1 MRFLLREHDNRPAP
15 TNGATNAGELIE
27 AESNQVAW
35 GNLESNL
42 EFLRRA
48 DVAAEPAKILEIGC
62 GKGAMLNHL
71 RGAGHAVTGIDIDAA
86 ALSHCQ
92 ESSPGISVV
101 LACGDAL
108 PFADGSFDLVLSF
121 DVFEHI
127 KDSDRH
133 LAQVRRVLKPSG
145 RYVLQTP
152 NKWTN
157 IPFELLRQW
166 KKFHRGP
173 MEGYRA
179 VVGEHCGLHNYWQL
193 RRRFA
198 RNGFDTSFVDVPVV
212 TEYFKSKMRNYLGA
226 LGPLLIA
233 VFNPDH
239 FPRPLRT
246 NFYLVASL
254 R

>member
-1 MRFLLREHDNRPAP
+1 MQFLLCVRDNPPAP

-27 AESNQVAW
+27 TELNQVAW

-48 DVAAEPAKILEIGC
+48 DVAGAPAKILEIGC
-62 GKGAMLNHL
+62 GRGAMLDHL

-86 ALSHCQ
+86 ALSQCQ
-92 ESSPGISVV
+92 ESYPGLSVFV
-101 LACGDAL
+101 ASGDAL
-108 PFADGSFDLVLSF
+108 PFADGSFDIVLSF

-133 LAQVRRVLKPSG
+133 LAQVRRVLKPGG

-166 KKFHRGP
+166 KKYHSGP
-173 MEGYRA
+173 IESYRA
-179 VVGEHCGLHNYWQL
+179 VVEDHCALHNYWQL

-226 LGPLLIA
+226 VGPLLIA
-233 VFNPDH
+233 VLNPDH